1 MYDEVKFVTSLD
13 LSTDN
18 DDVAQIKILEHKV
31 NVDNKFAG
39 KTLPIRN
46 TMKMTKN
53 EYREFISTLGFSS
66 KYFRDWINS
75 AVFKDG
81 VALPYRLD
89 EFKTDIKF
97 QDKSM
102 HMFFEIEENFAE
114 TLEDEKAWFWF

>member
-1 MYDEVKFVTSLD
+1 VDEIKFVTSLD

-18 DDVAQIKILEHKV
+18 DDIAVIKVLEHKL

-39 KTLPIRN
+39 KALPIKN
-46 TMKMTKN
+46 SMKMTKN
-53 EYREFISTLGFSS
+53 EYREFISTLGFSA

-81 VALPYRLD
+81 VALPYRID

-102 HMFFEIEENFAE
+102 HMFFEIEENFSEA
-114 TLEDEKAWFWF
+114 LESEKAYFFW

>member
-53 EYREFISTLGFSS
+53 EL
-66 KYFRDWINS
+66 
-75 AVFKDG
+75 
-81 VALPYRLD
+81 
-89 EFKTDIKF
+89 
-97 QDKSM
+97 
-102 HMFFEIEENFAE
+102 
-114 TLEDEKAWFWF
+114 